1 MGNKAQNVTAIDR
14 ATKKVTI
21 VYGNG
26 ATYDRPFSYLDR
38 NTMLKVVKM
47 LGYSF
52 ANGKSPLSYTHW
64 DLCKIANDICDNG
77 VVPKPERPV
86 ITVTEPV
93 KTATETVAGRVEK
106 AVADVIAD
114 ALKGMTQPSTPAI
127 DPETIRTMVAD
138 TVNAEIV
145 KLNDKVAIME
155 RLVRENKPT
164 VTNVTIGT
172 GETKPITGRTH
183 EKFTDVLRVVSAGL
197 FPWLTGGAGV
207 GKTTIAQQVAE
218 VLDLPFDAEGFC
230 AQSSKSELKGY
241 KDGNGL
247 YNSTKFRE
255 RFEQGGVYLLDEI
268 DGANPN
274 ILLALNSALSNGFMA
289 FPDGT
294 VKRHKD
300 FIAIA
305 CANTYGNGAT
315 AEYVGRQVIDGAS
328 IDRFVKMDIPI
339 DTTMEA
345 GVVNDVSQDA
355 LAGREWLNLIAK
367 VRTNVVNYGL
377 KVIVSPRSSINGAKL
392 LNAGFTYSQCVPM
405 TFGSG
410 VKPETLSKMMEGIA
424 IPAGGAIIT
433 K

>member
-14 ATKKVTI
+14 ASKKVTI

-26 ATYDRPFSYLDR
+26 ATYDRSFNSLDR
-38 NTMLKVVKM
+38 NTLLKVCRM

-52 ANGKSPLSYTHW
+52 ANGKSPLSYTSYE
-64 DLCKIANDICDNG
+64 LVNIANQICDG
-77 VVPKPERPV
+77 SHIPTPERPIIKVTQPV
-86 ITVTEPV
+86 I
-93 KTATETVAGRVEK
+93 TATETVAGRVER

-114 ALKGMTQPSTPAI
+114 ALKGITPTQPTI
-127 DPETIRTMVAD
+127 DPEAIRSMVAD

-145 KLNDKVAIME
+145 KLNDKVALME

-164 VTNVTIGT
+164 ITNVTIGT
-172 GETKPITGRTH
+172 GEVKPITGRTH
-183 EKFTDVLRVVSAGL
+183 EKFTDVLRVVSEGL

-218 VLDLPFDAEGFC
+218 VLNLPFDAEGFC

-300 FIAIA
+300 FVAIA

-339 DTTMEA
+339 DTSMEA
-345 GVVNDVSQDA
+345 GVVNDISKDA
-355 LAGREWLNLIAK
+355 LAGREWLNLISR
-367 VRTNVVNYGL
+367 VRANVANYGL
-377 KVIVSPRSSINGAKL
+377 KVIVSPRSSINGARL
-392 LNAGFTYSQCVPM
+392 LNAGFTYQQCVPM

-410 VKPETLSKMMEGIA
+410 VKPETLSKMMEGVVV
-424 IPAGGAIIT
+424 PAGGAIIT
-433 K
+433 Q

>member
-14 ATKKVTI
+14 ALKKVTI

-26 ATYDRPFSYLDR
+26 ATYDRPFSSLDR

-47 LGYSF
+47 LGFSF
-52 ANGKSPLSYTHW
+52 ANGKSPLSYTHYELMNIATK
-64 DLCKIANDICDNG
+64 LCDG
-77 VVPKPERPV
+77 TPVVPDKPV
-86 ITVTEPV
+86 IKVTEPV
-93 KTATETVAGRVEK
+93 KATEAIAGRVER

-114 ALKGMTQPSTPAI
+114 ALKGITPTQPTI
-127 DPETIRTMVAD
+127 DPEAIRSMVAD

-145 KLNDKVAIME
+145 KLNDKVALME

-172 GETKPITGRTH
+172 GEMKPITGRTH
-183 EKFTDVLRVVSAGL
+183 EKFTDVLRVVAEGL

-218 VLDLPFDAEGFC
+218 VLNLPFDAEGFC

-339 DTTMEA
+339 DTSMEA
-345 GVVNDVSQDA
+345 GVVNDISKDA
-355 LAGREWLNLIAK
+355 LAGREWLNLVAK
-367 VRTNVVNYGL
+367 VRSNVANYGL
-377 KVIVSPRSSINGAKL
+377 KVIVSPRSSINGARL
-392 LNAGFTYSQCVPM
+392 LNAGFTYQQCVPM

-410 VKPETLSKMMEGIA
+410 VKPETLNKMMEGVTV
-424 IPAGGAIIT
+424 PAGGAIIT
-433 K
+433 Q

>member
-14 ATKKVTI
+14 ANKKVTI

-26 ATYDRPFSYLDR
+26 ATYERNFVSLDR

-47 LGYSF
+47 LGYRF
-52 ANGKSPLSYTHW
+52 NAGKSPLSYTQW
-64 DLCKIANDICDNG
+64 ELTKIANTICEG
-77 VVPKPERPV
+77 GAIPTPTVPERPV

-93 KTATETVAGRVEK
+93 KVGDAVGRVEK

-114 ALKGMTQPSTPAI
+114 ALKGMTPTQPTI
-127 DPETIRTMVAD
+127 DPEAIRSMVAD

-145 KLNDKVAIME
+145 KLNEKVALME

-183 EKFTDVLRVVSAGL
+183 EKFTDVLRVVSEGL

-339 DTTMEA
+339 DTAMEA
-345 GVVNDVSQDA
+345 GVVNDISKDA
-355 LAGREWLNLIAK
+355 LAGREWLNLIAR
-367 VRTNVVNYGL
+367 VRANVANYGL
-377 KVIVSPRSSINGAKL
+377 KVIVSPRSSINGARL
-392 LNAGFTYSQCVPM
+392 LNAGFTYQQCVPM

-410 VKPETLSKMMEGIA
+410 VKPETLNKMMEGVTV
-424 IPAGGAIIT
+424 PAGGAIIT
-433 K
+433 L

>member
-14 ATKKVTI
+14 ANKKATI
-21 VYGNG
+21 MYGNG
-26 ATYDRPFSYLDR
+26 ATYERQFVSLDR

-47 LGYSF
+47 LGYRF
-52 ANGKSPLSYTHW
+52 NTGRAPLSYTQW
-64 DLCKIANDICDNG
+64 ELVKIADKLCNG
-77 VVPKPERPV
+77 ETIPTPERPV
-86 ITVTEPV
+86 ISVTEPV
-93 KTATETVAGRVEK
+93 KATEAIAGRVEK

-114 ALKGMTQPSTPAI
+114 ALKGIAPTQPTI
-127 DPETIRTMVAD
+127 DPEAIRSMVAD

-145 KLNDKVAIME
+145 KLNDKVALME

-164 VTNVTIGT
+164 VTNVTIGN

-339 DTTMEA
+339 DTSMEA
-345 GVVNDVSQDA
+345 GVVNDISMDA
-355 LAGREWLNLIAK
+355 LAGREWLNVIAR
-367 VRTNVVNYGL
+367 VRANVANYGL

-392 LNAGFTYSQCVPM
+392 LNAGFTYQQCVPM

-410 VKPETLSKMMEGIA
+410 VKPETLSKMMEGVNV
-424 IPAGGAIIT
+424 PAGGAIIT

>member
-1 MGNKAQNVTAIDR
+1 MGSKAQNVTAIDR
-14 ATKKVTI
+14 ETKRATI

-26 ATYDRPFSYLDR
+26 ATYDRSFQSLDR
-38 NTMLKVVKM
+38 NTMLKIVKM

-52 ANGKSPLSYTHW
+52 ANGKSPLSYTHFELMNIATK
-64 DLCKIANDICDNG
+64 LCEG
-77 VVPKPERPV
+77 TPVVPDKPV
-86 ITVTEPV
+86 IKVSEPV
-93 KTATETVAGRVEK
+93 TATEAIAGRVER

-114 ALKGMTQPSTPAI
+114 ALKGITPTQPTI
-127 DPETIRTMVAD
+127 DPEAIRSMVAD

-145 KLNDKVAIME
+145 KLNDKVALME

-172 GETKPITGRTH
+172 GEMKPITGRTH
-183 EKFTDVLRVVSAGL
+183 EKFTDVLRVVAEGL

-218 VLDLPFDAEGFC
+218 VLNLPFDAEGFC

-339 DTTMEA
+339 DTSMEA
-345 GVVNDVSQDA
+345 GVVNDISKDA
-355 LAGREWLNLIAK
+355 LAGREWLNLVAK
-367 VRTNVVNYGL
+367 VRSNVANYGL
-377 KVIVSPRSSINGAKL
+377 KVIVSPRSSINGARL
-392 LNAGFTYSQCVPM
+392 LNAGFTYQQCVPM

-410 VKPETLSKMMEGIA
+410 VKPETLNKMMEGVTV
-424 IPAGGAIIT
+424 PAGGAIIT
-433 K
+433 Q